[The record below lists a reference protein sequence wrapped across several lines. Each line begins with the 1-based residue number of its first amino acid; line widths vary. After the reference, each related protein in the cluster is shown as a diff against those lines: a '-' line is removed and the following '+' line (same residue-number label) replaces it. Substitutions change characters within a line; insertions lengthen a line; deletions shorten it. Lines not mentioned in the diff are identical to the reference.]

1 MKDQKKSAKNDDY
14 FDYKQNQNG
23 KKSKMKFDRRSARQV
38 KAEESEYEEGMLSGN
53 FDDDFDYKK

>member
-1 MKDQKKSAKNDDY
+1 MKDQKKSARNDDY

-23 KKSKMKFDRRSARQV
+23 KKSKMKFDRRNARQV
-38 KAEESEYEEGMLSGN
+38 KAEESEYEQEMLSGN